1 MKRMLIN
8 ATQSEELRVALTDGQ
23 QLVDLL
29 LAFGGKKENKSNI
42 YKGRITRIEPSL
54 EAAFVDYG
62 ADRHGFLPF
71 KEISARYFKGKFA
84 AAAPRSTDD
93 HAETDIES
101 AAEIPSRVNIKDVL
115 REGQEVMIQV
125 EKEERGNKGAA
136 LTTFISL
143 AGSYLVL
150 MPNNPRAG
158 GISRRIEGDERADL
172 RNLLSSLELPADMG
186 VIIRTAGVG
195 KNQEELQWDL
205 SVLLKHWEAIQA
217 AFDKHPTPFLI
228 HQESDVIIRAIRDY
242 LRPDIAEIL
251 IDNKEVFHKVQNHIE
266 LVRPD
271 YLHRVKLYQEHV
283 PLFNRFHIESQI
295 ETAFQREVRLPSGG
309 AIVIDHTEALV
320 SIDINSGRSTRGG
333 DIEETALHTNSEAA
347 IEIARQLRLRD
358 LGGLIV
364 IDFIDMN
371 AVRNQRAVENCLR
384 DALKMDRARVQI
396 GRISRFGLLEMS
408 RQRLRP
414 SLPEFSQIVCPR
426 CNGSSH
432 IRGVKSLALS
442 ILRLLEEE
450 AMKPRTHQV
459 RAHLPVSV
467 ATFLVNEKRQS
478 INEIEQRHKVS
489 ILIIP
494 HSNLETPQYKVERVR
509 EEDALPSNESVISY
523 QINYQPEEEADI
535 YATQPVLEPTVT
547 SATASI
553 ANHER
558 PTKAK
563 TESTGLFKRILR
575 GLFGQASDETTTSSS
590 TPPSTTAGRSHSKQR
605 TSSGYSNTSSGNRR
619 KPQQRSSQRPERGER
634 TDRNERQDR
643 NSQDRSSIDRGSIDR
658 DRGPHKKHLPLQNT
672 APTEAHAHTPEAVM
686 DHEPKSAPTENT
698 ERNRGRR
705 SNFGRRHP
713 RGPRPPSTA
722 TDTTNII
729 SREPTQPQR
738 PTHQPKPVVQQHE
751 APAQHPITTAVPH
764 TVVDVTAPS
773 NIVINTEVTAT
784 GENEQRPCRPAG
796 ATRNTRRFGNR
807 RHSNFRQRGTTTTS
821 GGDINGNVSSTTSD
835 TPPSRS
841 PAKETTGSDSEN

>member
-23 QLVDLL
+23 LLVDLL

-71 KEISARYFKGKFA
+71 KEISPRYFKGKFA
-84 AAAPRSTDD
+84 SAAARSIDEQADDGDELPEGTATTPR
-93 HAETDIES
+93 
-101 AAEIPSRVNIKDVL
+101 PSRVNIKDVL

-158 GISRRIEGDERADL
+158 GISRRIEGDDRADL
-172 RNLLSSLELPADMG
+172 RTLLSSLELPADMG

-217 AFDKHPTPFLI
+217 AFEKHPSPFLI
-228 HQESDVIIRAIRDY
+228 HQESDVIIRSIRDY
-242 LRPDIAEIL
+242 LRPDITEIL
-251 IDNKEVFHKVQNHIE
+251 IDNKEVFQKVQAHIE

-271 YLHRVKLYQEHV
+271 YLNRVKLYQEHV

-320 SIDINSGRSTRGG
+320 SIDINSGRSTRGV

-426 CNGSSH
+426 CNGSAH

-478 INEIEQRHKVS
+478 INEIEQRHQVS

-509 EEDALPSNESVISY
+509 EEEALPSSESVISY
-523 QINYQPEEEADI
+523 QISYQQQEEADVLS
-535 YATQPVLEPTVT
+535 TQPVLEPTVK
-547 SATASI
+547 SLSSSE
-553 ANHER
+553 H
-558 PTKAK
+558 PTKTKSEQSA
-563 TESTGLFKRILR
+563 GLFKRILR
-575 GLFGQASDETTTSSS
+575 GLFGQSSDEATTGTSPSTSQTTSNRPQSHQRSS
-590 TPPSTTAGRSHSKQR
+590 
-605 TSSGYSNTSSGNRR
+605 SSNYQGNRR
-619 KPQQRSSQRPERGER
+619 KPQQRSGQRPERNEQRER
-634 TDRNERQDR
+634 APGDQANKRRPPRQAPLSTEE
-643 NSQDRSSIDRGSIDR
+643 NSQTSTPRTQPDHDTRS
-658 DRGPHKKHLPLQNT
+658 
-672 APTEAHAHTPEAVM
+672 TPA
-686 DHEPKSAPTENT
+686 ENA
-698 ERNRGRR
+698 ERSRR

-713 RGPRPPSTA
+713 RGPRRENSKTDLPGGITNTDATHIPTA
-722 TDTTNII
+722 ITPVIDIPRPI
-729 SREPTQPQR
+729 TQP
-738 PTHQPKPVVQQHE
+738 PVVQHE
-751 APAQHPITTAVPH
+751 TPVHTTAPISH
-764 TVVDVTAPS
+764 TAHTMTDMPSHSNVTS
-773 NIVINTEVTAT
+773 NTEVVSTTT
-784 GENEQRPCRPAG
+784 GAEQPRRPGSGGLRH
-796 ATRNTRRFGNR
+796 TRRFGNR
-807 RHSNFRQRGTTTTS
+807 RHGNARRSTPTTGDTDGNTS
-821 GGDINGNVSSTTSD
+821 PSKSD
-835 TPPSRS
+835 TSS
-841 PAKETTGSDSEN
+841 HTPAKETSSSDSDN